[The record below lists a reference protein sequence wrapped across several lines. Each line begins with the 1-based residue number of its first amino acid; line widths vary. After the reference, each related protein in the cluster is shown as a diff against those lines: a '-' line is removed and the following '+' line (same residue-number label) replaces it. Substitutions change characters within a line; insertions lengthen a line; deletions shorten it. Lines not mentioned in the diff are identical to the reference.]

1 MNDGLDPSDATEDLR
16 PDESA
21 PAAGATQPVH
31 LDAPAG
37 EAEEQPRRRWLAFL
51 LGYLA
56 LLLIVGGIAYLQG
69 TRLSQTERA
78 GQIALFIEEQ
88 FTLGIADLEAGRYD
102 LARQRFEAILRQD
115 PAYPGAEERL
125 IEAFVNLDV
134 PTLTPT
140 PSPSATP
147 DPSPPSQLFEQAQAA
162 LDAGDWDLAV
172 NKLLALRAKDPSFQP
187 VAVDGMLFTALLNRG
202 MEMIAQGL
210 MEEGLYE
217 LSLAEQFGP
226 LGRDALYRQSLA
238 EQYLLANSYMG
249 INWSAAAELFG
260 PLCDQGA
267 TSDSCYKFA
276 EASWEYGDQLWSADD
291 PCGANL
297 QYDNAMEA
305 YPSDLL
311 APTATRAARACATAT
326 APPPA
331 PPATETPTPTPTLDP
346 SASPTDDGGGG
357 GSGEGNE

>member
-1 MNDGLDPSDATEDLR
+1 MNEEKEPSEATRDQLPVEAV
-16 PDESA
+16 PPAETVESS
-21 PAAGATQPVH
+21 Q
-31 LDAPAG
+31 
-37 EAEEQPRRRWLAFL
+37 AEPSAEEQQEQPRRRWLWVL
-51 LGYLA
+51 LGYIA
-56 LLLIVGGIAYLQG
+56 LLLIVGGIAYIQG
-69 TRLSQTERA
+69 TRLSNTERA
-78 GQIALFIEEQ
+78 AQIALFNDEQ
-88 FTLGIADLEAGRYD
+88 YALGVADLEAGRYD
-102 LARQRFEAILRQD
+102 LARQRFEAIIRQD
-115 PAYPGAEERL
+115 PGYPGAEDRL
-125 IEAFVNLDV
+125 IEALIHLDV

-147 DPSPPSQLFEQAQAA
+147 DPSPPAQLFEQAQAA

-172 NKLLALRAKDPSFQP
+172 DKLLALRAKDPDYRP
-187 VAVDGMLFTALLNRG
+187 VDVDGMLFTALLNRG

-226 LGRDALYRQSLA
+226 LGRDALFRQSLA

-249 INWSAAAELFG
+249 INWAAAAELFG

-291 PCGANL
+291 PCGANA
-297 QYDNAMEA
+297 QYDNSMRA

-326 APPPA
+326 APPP
-331 PPATETPTPTPTLDP
+331 PPPVTETPTITLTPT
-346 SASPTDDGGGG
+346 PTDDGGGG
-357 GSGEGNE
+357 GGDGGGGE